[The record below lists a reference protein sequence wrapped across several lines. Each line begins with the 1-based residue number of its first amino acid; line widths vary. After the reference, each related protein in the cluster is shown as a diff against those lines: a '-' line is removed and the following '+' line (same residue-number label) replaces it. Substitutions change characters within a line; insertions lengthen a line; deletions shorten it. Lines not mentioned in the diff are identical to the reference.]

1 MRAKQKALH
10 MMNRKAYAQLE
21 EDMKNQSQDPNS
33 ISRVDVWIKGH
44 ARQKEKPVNEALQ
57 EAMVIRH
64 VTRLSDDC
72 LEISFVDQ
80 PLCLPKRFRKK
91 SSG

>member
-44 ARQKEKPVNEALQ
+44 TRQKEKPVNEAL
-57 EAMVIRH
+57 
-64 VTRLSDDC
+64 
-72 LEISFVDQ
+72 
-80 PLCLPKRFRKK
+80 
-91 SSG
+91 